1 MTSASLLIVLL
12 VGTVVGAL
20 VGLGLGGSI
29 GNILYLAIV
38 AGFLGTIVAAIARN
52 RIIARGSG
60 IGPDDSKTPML
71 VIVFSAVASLA
82 GSSAA
87 IEVARLSELSSG
99 VWLGTLAGLFSSI
112 LLAMLMITPIL
123 GKCRNF
129 TARAPQQEV
138 AGACT
143 LRPASSIS
151 ARSSATSLLAVVSS
165 LSP

>member
-20 VGLGLGGSI
+20 VGLELGGSI

-60 IGPDDSKTPML
+60 IGHDDSTTPML
-71 VIVFSAVASLA
+71 VIVFSAIASLA

-87 IEVARLSELSSG
+87 IEVARLSEVSSP

-112 LLAMLMITPIL
+112 LLAMLMITYHTNP
-123 GKCRNF
+123 G
-129 TARAPQQEV
+129 EV
-138 AGACT
+138 PK
-143 LRPASSIS
+143 LR
-151 ARSSATSLLAVVSS
+151 R
-165 LSP
+165 